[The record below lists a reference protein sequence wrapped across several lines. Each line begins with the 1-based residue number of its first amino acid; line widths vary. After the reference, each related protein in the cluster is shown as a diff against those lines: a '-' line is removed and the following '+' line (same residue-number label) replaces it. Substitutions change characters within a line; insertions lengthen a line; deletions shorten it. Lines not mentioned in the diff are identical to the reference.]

1 MTAAPSEL
9 TLPISHVVREG
20 VDCVGKECCRE
31 NLGTDRH
38 TRADN
43 KPLGL
48 LRPPGAHY
56 WTSAAVHQ
64 PKHSA
69 ALLSMDVTFNDEQ
82 ARSTPAALE

>member
-1 MTAAPSEL
+1 MTAAPSAL
-9 TLPISHVVREG
+9 TFPISHVVITNLIREG
-20 VDCVGKECCRE
+20 VGCVGKECSRE

-48 LRPPGAHY
+48 LRPPRAHD

-69 ALLSMDVTFNDEQ
+69 ALLSMDVMFNDEQ
-82 ARSTPAALE
+82 AR